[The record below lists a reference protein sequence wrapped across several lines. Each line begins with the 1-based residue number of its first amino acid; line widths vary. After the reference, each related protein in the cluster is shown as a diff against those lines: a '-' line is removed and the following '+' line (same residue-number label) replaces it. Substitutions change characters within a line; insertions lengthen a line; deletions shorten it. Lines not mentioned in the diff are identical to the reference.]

1 MKRSEYAYQVIKKMI
16 ISHEIS
22 GAIKEN
28 ELSEQLEI
36 SRTPLREAMSKLI
49 AEGWVEE
56 YENRNKFVKP
66 VTLKEIKNIFQIRS
80 DLEVMALNIAWSKI
94 ELSTIQEIMADITEA
109 CNGKNHQVLN
119 TNDDKIHKY
128 ILETTKND
136 TLINML
142 TFTNDRLSMIRN
154 NNNVEHAMI
163 TAKEHIDLC
172 QNIVSRNKDESI
184 ATMKTHIENSYSRI
198 IS

>member
-1 MKRSEYAYQVIKKMI
+1 MI

-49 AEGWVEE
+49 AEGWIEE
-56 YENRNKFVKP
+56 YENRNKFIKP
-66 VTLKEIKNIFQIRS
+66 VTLKEIKNIFQIRG

-94 ELSTIQEIMADITEA
+94 ELNTIQEIMADITEA
-109 CNGKNHQVLN
+109 YNGNNHQVLN

-136 TLINML
+136 TLISML

-154 NNNVEHAMI
+154 NNNIEHAMI

-184 ATMKTHIENSYSRI
+184 ATMKTHIENSYNRI